1 MKSDKQMEQKL
12 EQLADYIGPRDS
24 FVDDVMTRIE
34 NSPVQPGIKQTQ
46 NDGLRRIFMK
56 NPFKLTAAAI
66 LLIAAVLSLTLFD
79 KTIAPAYA
87 LEQTVQACH
96 SLRFIHLK
104 CAPPGNGVEEIWAQ
118 FDDKGQLRHLRMN
131 FPNTEDGPKDVVWQE
146 GKAQVWFKA
155 KNNAVVVREPAML
168 TRLKMSY
175 ADFDPKLIVESLY
188 QSQSSG
194 KGQIEIDDSHTKGRP
209 IVITSTIDGFREV
222 YSVDPE
228 TKLLLEIEKYKMEN
242 GEYKPLG
249 TIKYL
254 DYNQPADAGIF
265 TLNLPPDVMT
275 MDQTTQQIG
284 LAQDKMTDDE
294 VAIEVVRRFWQAII
308 DKDYAEAG
316 QMYEGI
322 PAAKLQKVFAGNP
335 KGKVLEI
342 VSVGPV
348 QPHPNPETGGV
359 LVPCT
364 LKIEENGKFVEQT
377 ITTIGVRQV
386 YNQPNRWTIFGG
398 L

>member
-1 MKSDKQMEQKL
+1 MKPDKQIEQRL
-12 EQLADYIGPRDS
+12 EQLADCIGPRDS

-34 NSPVQPGIKQTQ
+34 NSPVQPGIKQMQ
-46 NDGLRRIFMK
+46 NHGLRRIFMK

-104 CAPPGNGVEEIWAQ
+104 CNPPGNGVEEIWAQ
-118 FDDKGQLRHLRMN
+118 FDEKGQLQLLRMN

-155 KNNAVVVREPAML
+155 KNSAVVVREPAML
-168 TRLKMSY
+168 IRLKMSY

-194 KGQIEIDDSHTKGRP
+194 KGQIEIDDPHTKGQP
-209 IVITSTIDGFREV
+209 IVITSTIDGFRDV

-228 TKLLLEIEKYKMEN
+228 TKLLQQIEKYQMEN

-249 TIKYL
+249 TIMYL
-254 DYNQPADAGIF
+254 DYNQPANAGIF
-265 TLNLPPDVMT
+265 TLNLPPDIMQI
-275 MDQTTQQIG
+275 DQTTQQIG
-284 LAQDKMTDDE
+284 LAQGKMTNDE
-294 VAIEVVRRFWQAII
+294 VAIEVVRQFWQAII
-308 DKDYAEAG
+308 DGDYAQAG
-316 QMYEGI
+316 QMYEGV
-322 PAAKLQKVFAGNP
+322 PAAMLQKVFADNL
-335 KGKVLEI
+335 KGKVVEI
-342 VSVGPV
+342 ISVGPV
-348 QPHPNPETGGV
+348 QPHPNPKTGGV
-359 LVPCT
+359 IVPCT
-364 LKIEENGKFVEQT
+364 LKIVENGQITEQT
-377 ITTIGVRQV
+377 FDKIGVRQV
-386 YNQPNRWTIFGG
+386 HNQPERWTIFGG